1 MAGARRA
8 PGRPRDRRARG
19 AGYAARRAR
28 AGAEHAGE
36 HHAGARGLRR
46 QAARETKPRRRP
58 ATGHAHGVEG
68 DRRAQPRCGL
78 GPLAAQAALAFNRG
92 AAFSFLAGADG
103 WQRWLFTAI
112 AIAASVFIVWLLRR
126 GGSRLYL
133 LGLALIL
140 GGALGNLVDRL
151 WLGQVVDFVLLH
163 WRGWSYPAFNLADSA
178 ITAGAA
184 LLIVDSFRQRRAD
197 APAAP

>member
-1 MAGARRA
+1 MNDSAA
-8 PGRPRDRRARG
+8 PVGRWIAL
-19 AGYAARRAR
+19 AIA
-28 AGAEHAGE
+28 
-36 HHAGARGLRR
+36 
-46 QAARETKPRRRP
+46 
-58 ATGHAHGVEG
+58 V
-68 DRRAQPRCGL
+68 
-78 GPLAAQAALAFNRG
+78 LAADQLAKAAILATFVPGQELPLLPLFSLVLAFNRG